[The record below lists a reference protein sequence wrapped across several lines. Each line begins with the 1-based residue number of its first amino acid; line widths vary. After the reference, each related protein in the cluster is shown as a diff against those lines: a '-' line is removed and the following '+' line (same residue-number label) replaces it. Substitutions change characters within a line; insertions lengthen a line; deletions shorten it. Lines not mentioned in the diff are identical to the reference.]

1 VIQITALGDNNPYP
15 KDMNPVIQTI
25 TLDYG
30 NSLNKVGAAMSI
42 RFKLELLGK
51 LGRSPSRGFVLPA
64 AILLG
69 LVVLIAGA
77 TILIRAQGDQTN
89 VVSQKAKA
97 ASMAS
102 AETGISRLQN
112 LMNTNR
118 FIVTRPSS
126 VWSAMTVSGGVVTN
140 VNDPELA
147 NSLTTLAKAQAC
159 DSSDVTNKET
169 LLKQNLAQ
177 FYTLASNGTAN
188 VFSNIDP
195 NDPSK
200 GQFRLVD
207 YAYSG
212 NTGILRIDGK
222 TGSGGSQGTTRLA
235 VDIPVTVTNPGAGAG
250 VVPGLW
256 LKKGGVN
263 DGTTYETSST
273 TLGSNGAK
281 FEANVYFTNCN
292 SALSDSYVSAV
303 QTNRVQSPGT
313 VATKTDELFP
323 SLPFQPTPA
332 IATNVQSIGD
342 VTLNGTSVTDA
353 PVTERPEAY
362 YYVINNDKGRSV
374 TVSPPSS
381 KPIYV
386 LNRVGDNQGDIQD
399 TTTLPKAGDI
409 QSSDGKYRYQVRNI
423 ALKGNKN
430 LTISTSADPDT
441 TNGGANTGVV
451 IYLNGDLDLRGSAK
465 ADGTYESTNTDDIA
479 VSCSGGEAA
488 CSDKLH
494 IYGYKD
500 NGIAC
505 LRGNATTYGYI
516 LAPDYDLGKTGN
528 GLFIGS
534 LFGRSWGKIQNCGS
548 NNGAVAVKQTANWSQ
563 VSTIRPTY
571 LPKMG
576 NFSAYKTQPV
586 D

>member
-1 VIQITALGDNNPYP
+1 
-15 KDMNPVIQTI
+15 
-25 TLDYG
+25 
-30 NSLNKVGAAMSI
+30 MSI

-51 LGRSPSRGFVLPA
+51 LGRSPHRGFVLPA

-77 TILIRAQGDQTN
+77 TILIRAQGDQTT
-89 VVSQKAKA
+89 VTSQKLKT

-126 VWSAMTVSGGVVTN
+126 VWQNGITVSNGTVTA
-140 VNDPELA
+140 VSDSELA
-147 NSLTTLAKAQAC
+147 NALNQLAKAQAC
-159 DSSDVTNKET
+159 SNSEVNTKEASI
-169 LLKQNLAQ
+169 KQNLAQ
-177 FYTLASNGTAN
+177 FYTLASNGAAN

-222 TGSGGSQGTTRLA
+222 TGTGGNQGTTRLA
-235 VDIPVTVTNPGAGAG
+235 VDIPVTVTNPGAAVG

-263 DGTTYETSST
+263 DGTNYEDST
-273 TLGSNGAK
+273 TSLDSNGAR
-281 FEANVYFTNCN
+281 FQANVYFSDCD
-292 SALSDSYVSAV
+292 SALSSSYVSAV

-332 IATNVQSIGD
+332 IATNVQSIGN
-342 VTLNGTSVTDA
+342 VTLNGTSATNA
-353 PVTERPEAY
+353 PVTERTEAY
-362 YYVINNDKGRSV
+362 YYVIDNKNLRTV
-374 TVSPPSS
+374 TVSPPAG
-381 KPIYV
+381 KQIFV

-399 TTTLPKAGDI
+399 TMTLPKAGDI
-409 QSSDGKYRYQVRNI
+409 QSSDGKYRYQVRNV

-430 LTISTSADPDT
+430 LTIDTNADPDT

-451 IYLNGDLDLRGSAK
+451 IYLNGDLDLRGTPQVNA
-465 ADGTYESTNTDDIA
+465 GTTTYPTTNTDDISM
-479 VSCSGGEAA
+479 VCSGTEAG
-488 CSDKLH
+488 CSDKFH
-494 IYGYKD
+494 IYGYKE
-500 NGIAC
+500 NGTVC

-548 NNGAVAVKQTANWSQ
+548 SNGAVAVKQTANWPQ